1 VVEMVCRIGCRRIVI
16 VAPRAVLDQS
26 VVRVADPALRGR
38 WAGMALSVCRLV

>member
-1 VVEMVCRIGCRRIVI
+1 VVEMECRMGCRWIVI
-16 VAPRAVLDQS
+16 VAPRAVLDQP